1 MKPSNPF
8 LIKGYIT
15 PQYFCDRQA
24 ETLLLSNNILSG
36 VDTTLFSLRRMG
48 KTGLIQH
55 VGHLLGEK
63 KKITFIYTD
72 IYSCENLNDM
82 VLRLGNSLLQ
92 QDAPPQNLLKWI
104 NNLFR
109 SIKPVI
115 SYDELTGSPEISIE
129 YMTAKQSL
137 STLDDIFNYL
147 KKQKKRYVWAI
158 DEFQQIVQF
167 PEKKVETL
175 LRGHTQLL
183 NNVSFIFSGS
193 RKDMLFSIFS
203 DAKRPFYQS
212 TQMMELK
219 EVNESLYRKFI
230 TKHLAA
236 GKKKITKEAL
246 DTLFELSLNH
256 TWYVQMICNKLY
268 FMPND
273 TITGEH
279 VRHTIDQLIK
289 QFEPVYFNYRGML
302 TSLQWRVLK
311 AIAREEKVFSP
322 NSKDFIQQYKL
333 GTAPSVNRAL
343 SSLLDQ
349 EHISKVY
356 LESNQS
362 YYRLNDVF
370 LLHWLQSGYD

>member
-1 MKPSNPF
+1 VTTFFQELILHSF
-8 LIKGYIT
+8 L
-15 PQYFCDRQA
+15 FA
-24 ETLLLSNNILSG
+24 E
-36 VDTTLFSLRRMG
+36 
-48 KTGLIQH
+48 Q
-55 VGHLLGEK
+55 

-72 IYSCENLNDM
+72 IYSCENLNDL

-92 QDAPPQNLLKWI
+92 QDAPSQNLLKWI
-104 NNLFR
+104 STIFR

-115 SYDELTGSPEISIE
+115 SYDELTGNPEISIE

-147 KKQKKRYVWAI
+147 KKQKKKYVWAI

-193 RKDMLFSIFS
+193 RKDMLFAIFS

-212 TQMMELK
+212 TRMLELK
-219 EVNESLYRKFI
+219 EIDENLYRKFI
-230 TKHLAA
+230 TKHFAA
-236 GKKKITKEAL
+236 GKKKITKDAL

-268 FMPND
+268 FMPTDVIN
-273 TITGEH
+273 GKE
-279 VRHTIDQLIK
+279 VRYAIDQLIK
-289 QFEPVYFNYRGML
+289 QFEAVYFNYRSML

-311 AIAREEKVFSP
+311 AIAREERVFSP
-322 NSKDFIQQYKL
+322 NSKDFIHRYKL

-343 SSLLDQ
+343 TSLTDQ

-356 LESNQS
+356 LENNQS

>member
-1 MKPSNPF
+1 MKPNNPF
-8 LIKGYIT
+8 LIKGYVT
-15 PQYFCDRQA
+15 PQYFCNRSS
-24 ETLLLSNNILSG
+24 ETQVITDNILSG

-48 KTGLIQH
+48 KTGLVQH
-55 VGHLLGEK
+55 VGYLLGEQ
-63 KKITFIYTD
+63 KKIKFIYTD
-72 IYSCENLNDM
+72 IYSCENLNDL

-92 QDAPPQNLLKWI
+92 QDAPQQNILKWLSSI
-104 NNLFR
+104 FR

-115 SYDELTGSPEISIE
+115 SYDEISGSPEISIE

-137 STLDDIFNYL
+137 GTLDDIFNYL

-167 PEKKVETL
+167 PEKKVEAL

-203 DAKRPFYQS
+203 DSKRPFYQS

-219 EVNESLYRKFI
+219 EIEEPLYRKFI
-230 TKHLAA
+230 VKHFAG

-246 DTLFELSLNH
+246 DTLFDLSYNH

-268 FMPND
+268 FMPYAI
-273 TITGEH
+273 ITDEH
-279 VRHTIDQLIK
+279 VRNAVDQLIK
-289 QFEPVYFNYRGML
+289 QFESVYFNYRSML
-302 TSLQWRVLK
+302 TALQWRVLK
-311 AIAREEKVFSP
+311 SIAREGKVFAP

-333 GTAPSVNRAL
+333 GTAPSVNRVL
-343 SSLLDQ
+343 TSLIEQ
-349 EHISKVY
+349 EHISKIY
-356 LESNQS
+356 INANQS
-362 YYRLNDVF
+362 YFRLNDIF